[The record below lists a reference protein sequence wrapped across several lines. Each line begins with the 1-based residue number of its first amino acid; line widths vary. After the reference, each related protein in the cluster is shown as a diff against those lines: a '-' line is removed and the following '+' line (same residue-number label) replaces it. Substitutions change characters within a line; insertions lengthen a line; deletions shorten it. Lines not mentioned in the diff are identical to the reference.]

1 MANATCLGV
10 IVGNRDFFP
19 DVLISEARRD
29 LTKLFEELAI
39 EPVWLTTEESKL
51 GAVETWADAQKCGDL
66 LRRNRDRIEGI
77 LVCLPNFGDEKGVAD
92 SIRLSDMR
100 VPVLVQACPDDLDQ
114 FGLDRRRDAYCGKIS
129 VCNNLRQYRIPYSL
143 TRDHTVAIF
152 AERFKE
158 DLVHFVQ
165 TCKVVRGLSR
175 VRIGAVGARP
185 NAFNTTRFSEKLL
198 EAAGITVNTID
209 LSEVFGNAA
218 KISSDDRRVRQ
229 RIEQIRSY
237 ADASQAPDEA
247 IIKMA
252 KFALVV
258 DDWMKSL
265 SITATAI
272 QCWSSLQKNFG
283 VNVCTIMSMMSEQ
296 MMPSACEVDIAGVVG
311 MYALQLASGTP
322 SALVDWNNNYG
333 NDPEKCVFFHCGNWA
348 KDFLPD
354 IRIATAPILGTTL
367 GEENTFGALEG
378 RTESGPV
385 TFGRVSTD
393 DLTGKITAYV
403 GEGEFTEDPL
413 DTFGTRAVVHV
424 KHLPA
429 LMHVICQNGFEHHA
443 AMNRSHTA
451 AAVAEACS
459 RYLGWTTYHHNRPA
473 ELPPLPR
480 AAHVQPGI
488 VD

>member
-1 MANATCLGV
+1 MTNPTCLGV

-19 DVLISEARRD
+19 DVLISEARKD
-29 LTKLFEELAI
+29 LTKLFSELQI
-39 EPVWLTTEESKL
+39 EPVWLSPEESKL
-51 GAVETWADAQKCGDL
+51 GAVETWGDAQKCGDL
-66 LRRNRDRIEGI
+66 LRKNRDRIEGI

-92 SIRLSDMR
+92 SIRLADTH
-100 VPVLVQACPDDLDQ
+100 VPILVQACPDDLDQ
-114 FGLDRRRDAYCGKIS
+114 FGLDRRRDAFCGKIS

-143 TRDHTVAIF
+143 TRDHTVAILDP
-152 AERFKE
+152 RFRE
-158 DLVHFVQ
+158 DLVQFVQ
-165 TCKVVRGLSR
+165 TSKVVRGLSR

-185 NAFNTTRFSEKLL
+185 NAFNTTRYSEKLL
-198 EAAGITVNTID
+198 EASGITVNTID

-218 KISSDDRRVRQ
+218 KVSSDDNRVRQ
-229 RIEQIRSY
+229 RIEKIRSY
-237 ADASQAPDEA
+237 ADASKVPDEA
-247 IIKMA
+247 IVRMA

-258 DDWMKSL
+258 DDWMQSL

-296 MMPSACEVDIAGVVG
+296 MLPSACEVDIAGVVG
-311 MYALQLASGTP
+311 MYALQLAGGSP

-333 NDPEKCVFFHCGNWA
+333 GDPEKCVFFHCGNWA

-378 RTESGPV
+378 RTLAGPV

-393 DLTGKITAYV
+393 DLSGKITAYV
-403 GEGEFTEDPL
+403 GEGEFTNDPL
-413 DTFGTRAVVHV
+413 KTFGTRAVVKV
-424 KHLPA
+424 AALPA

-451 AAVAEACS
+451 AAVAEAFG
-459 RYLGWTTYHHNRPA
+459 RYLGWNVYHHQRPA
-473 ELPPLPR
+473 DLPPLP
-480 AAHVQPGI
+480 AF
-488 VD
+488 

>member
-1 MANATCLGV
+1 MATKTCLGV
-10 IVGNRDFFP
+10 IIGNRDFFP

-29 LTKLFEELAI
+29 LVKLFAELAI
-39 EPVWLTTEESKL
+39 EPVWLSPEESKL

-66 LRRNRDRIEGI
+66 LRRNRDRIDGI
-77 LVCLPNFGDEKGVAD
+77 LVCLPNFGDEKGIAD
-92 SIRLSDMR
+92 SIRLADTR

-114 FGLDRRRDAYCGKIS
+114 FGLDRRRDAFCGKIS
-129 VCNNLRQYRIPYSL
+129 VCNNLRQYRIKYSL
-143 TRDHTVAIF
+143 TRDHTVAILDP
-152 AERFKE
+152 RFRE
-158 DLVHFVQ
+158 DLVGFVQ
-165 TCKVVRGLSR
+165 ASKVVRGLSR

-209 LSEVFGNAA
+209 LSEVFGSAA
-218 KISSDDRRVRQ
+218 KISNDDTRVRQ
-229 RIEQIRSY
+229 RIEQIRTY
-237 ADASQAPDEA
+237 ADASKAPDEA
-247 IIKMA
+247 IVRMA

-258 DDWMKSL
+258 DDWMQSL

-296 MMPSACEVDIAGVVG
+296 MLPSACEVDIAGVVG

-333 NDPEKCVFFHCGNWA
+333 GDPEKCVFFHCGNWA
-348 KDFLPD
+348 KNFLPD

-378 RTESGPV
+378 RTQAGPV
-385 TFGRVSTD
+385 TFGRISTD
-393 DLTGKITAYV
+393 DLSGKITAYV
-403 GEGEFTEDPL
+403 GEGEFTDDPL
-413 DTFGTRAVVHV
+413 KTFGTRAVVRV
-424 KHLPA
+424 GRLPA

-443 AMNRSHTA
+443 AMTRGHSA
-451 AAVAEACS
+451 AAVVEALG
-459 RYLGWTTYHHNRPA
+459 RYLGWTTYHHNRPSD
-473 ELPPLPR
+473 LPALP
-480 AAHVQPGI
+480 
-488 VD
+488 

>member
-1 MANATCLGV
+1 
-10 IVGNRDFFP
+10 
-19 DVLISEARRD
+19 
-29 LTKLFEELAI
+29 
-39 EPVWLTTEESKL
+39 
-51 GAVETWADAQKCGDL
+51 
-66 LRRNRDRIEGI
+66 
-77 LVCLPNFGDEKGVAD
+77 
-92 SIRLSDMR
+92 

-129 VCNNLRQYRIPYSL
+129 VCNNLRQYRIKYSL
-143 TRDHTVAIF
+143 TRDHTVAILN
-152 AERFKE
+152 ERFKE
-158 DLVHFVQ
+158 DLTRFIQ

-185 NAFNTTRFSEKLL
+185 NAFNTTRFSEKLF

-218 KISSDDRRVRQ
+218 RISSDDARVRQ
-229 RIEQIRSY
+229 RIDQIRSY
-237 ADASQAPDEA
+237 ADSSQAPDEA
-247 IIKMA
+247 IVKMA

-296 MMPSACEVDIAGVVG
+296 MLPSACEVDIAGVVG

-378 RTESGPV
+378 RTGPGPV

-403 GEGEFTEDPL
+403 GEGEFTADPL
-413 DTFGTRAVVHV
+413 NTFGTRAVVHV
-424 KHLPA
+424 EELPA
-429 LMHVICQNGFEHHA
+429 LMHLICQNGFEHHA

-451 AAVAEACS
+451 GAVAEALS
-459 RYLGWTTYHHNRPA
+459 RYMGWTTYHHNRPA
-473 ELPPLPR
+473 ELPPLP
-480 AAHVQPGI
+480 
-488 VD
+488 

>member
-10 IVGNRDFFP
+10 IIGNRDFFP
-19 DVLISEARRD
+19 DALISEARRD
-29 LTKLFEELAI
+29 LTKIFAELAI
-39 EPVWLTTEESKL
+39 EPVWLSPEQTKL
-51 GAVETWADAQKCGDL
+51 GAVETWADAQRCGEL
-66 LRRNRDRIEGI
+66 LRRNRERIDGI
-77 LVCLPNFGDEKGVAD
+77 FVCLPNFGDEKGVAD
-92 SIRLSDMR
+92 AIRLAEAK

-114 FGLDRRRDAYCGKIS
+114 FGLDRRRDAFCGKIS
-129 VCNNLRQYRIPYSL
+129 VCNNLRQYRIPFTL
-143 TRDHTVAIF
+143 TRDHVVSIF
-152 AERFKE
+152 DRRFRE
-158 DLVHFVQ
+158 DLVRFVQ

-185 NAFNTTRFSEKLL
+185 NAFNTTRFSEKLF
-198 EAAGITVNTID
+198 EASGITINTID

-218 KISSDDRRVRQ
+218 KISSHDSRVTQ

-237 ADASQAPDEA
+237 ADASKAPDEA
-247 IIKMA
+247 ILRMA

-258 DDWMKSL
+258 DDWMRSL

-296 MMPSACEVDIAGVVG
+296 MLPSACEVDIAGVVG

-333 NDPEKCVFFHCGNWA
+333 GDPDKCVFFHCGNWA
-348 KDFLPD
+348 KEFLPD

-378 RTESGPV
+378 RTQAGPV
-385 TFGRVSTD
+385 TFGRISTD
-393 DLTGKITAYV
+393 DLTGRIAAYV
-403 GEGEFTEDPL
+403 GEGEFTNDPL
-413 DTFGTRAVVHV
+413 KTFGTRAVVKV
-424 KHLPA
+424 NDLPA
-429 LMHVICQNGFEHHA
+429 LMHTICQNGFEHHA

-451 AAVAEACS
+451 AAVAEALS
-459 RYLGWTTYHHNRPA
+459 RYIGWEVYHHNRSTG
-473 ELPPLPR
+473 LPPLCKPR
-480 AAHVQPGI
+480 QV
-488 VD
+488 

>member
-1 MANATCLGV
+1 MANSTCLGV

-19 DVLISEARRD
+19 DVLISEARKD
-29 LTKLFEELAI
+29 LTKLFSELQI
-39 EPVWLTTEESKL
+39 EPVWLSPEESKL
-51 GAVETWADAQKCGDL
+51 GAVETWTDAQKCGEL
-66 LRRNRDRIEGI
+66 LRKNRDRIEGI

-92 SIRLSDMR
+92 SIRLADTHI
-100 VPVLVQACPDDLDQ
+100 PILVQACPDDLDQ
-114 FGLDRRRDAYCGKIS
+114 FGLDRRRDAFCGKIS

-143 TRDHTVAIF
+143 TRDHTVAILDP
-152 AERFKE
+152 RFRE
-158 DLVHFVQ
+158 DLVQFVQ

-175 VRIGAVGARP
+175 MRIGAVGARP
-185 NAFNTTRFSEKLL
+185 NAFNTTRYSEKLL
-198 EAAGITVNTID
+198 EASGITVNTID
-209 LSEVFGNAA
+209 LSEVFGSAA
-218 KISSDDRRVRQ
+218 KISSDDKRVEQ
-229 RIEQIRSY
+229 RVEKIRSY
-237 ADASQAPDEA
+237 ADASKVPDEA
-247 IIKMA
+247 IVRMA

-258 DDWMKSL
+258 DDWMQSL

-296 MMPSACEVDIAGVVG
+296 MLPSACEVDIAGVVG
-311 MYALQLASGTP
+311 MYALQLAGGSP

-333 NDPEKCVFFHCGNWA
+333 GDPEKCVFFHCGNWA

-378 RTESGPV
+378 RTLAGPV

-393 DLTGKITAYV
+393 DLSGKITAYV
-403 GEGEFTEDPL
+403 GEGEFTNDPL
-413 DTFGTRAVVHV
+413 KTFGTRAVVKV
-424 KHLPA
+424 AGLPG

-451 AAVAEACS
+451 AAVAEAFG
-459 RYLGWTTYHHNRPA
+459 RYLGWEVYHHQRPSD
-473 ELPPLPR
+473 LPPLP
-480 AAHVQPGI
+480 AF
-488 VD
+488 